1 MATETLEQTNARLRK
16 RLIRMASMLQAARY
30 GEQHDPLTGLANR
43 SLMMDRLQQSL
54 ALANRMAHQV
64 AVLMIDL
71 DGFKMVNDNFGHQAG
86 DQLLQQVA
94 ERLVTCIRDC
104 DTAARVGGDEFVVL
118 LPQIAT
124 ATALPVVMD
133 KLRRSL
139 GAPYVLE
146 HESLHIGASIG
157 VATCKGMP
165 LLAKDLLALA
175 DRDMYLIKQTKHPR
189 VAPPETDLP
198 NGSPAPQKRSL
209 AH

>member
-1 MATETLEQTNARLRK
+1 MESLEQTNARLRK
-16 RLIRMASMLQAARY
+16 RLIRMAEMLQAARY
-30 GEQHDPLTGLANR
+30 GEQHDSLTGLANR
-43 SLMMDRLQQSL
+43 NLMMDRLQQSL

-94 ERLVTCIRDC
+94 ERLAACIREC
-104 DTAARVGGDEFVVL
+104 DTAARIGGDEFVVL

-124 ATALPVVMD
+124 ATALPIVME

-139 GAPYVLE
+139 AAPYVLE
-146 HESLHIGASIG
+146 QESLHIGASIG
-157 VATCKGMP
+157 VATCQGMP
-165 LLAKDLLALA
+165 LLAKDLLAIA
-175 DRDMYLIKQTKHPR
+175 DRDMYLAKQ
-189 VAPPETDLP
+189 
-198 NGSPAPQKRSL
+198 QKRPLTGALQTATPSDSTTLSGRVL